1 MRILVVLGEGGHTVE
16 MLRLLELLGPKPEY
30 EYHYFLVKEESISEQ
45 RIRYPGPIYRGN
57 RPHWKNENLFIVAL
71 KYIRLTFQSLYALL
85 RVRPRVIMHSGPGIA
100 IPIAL
105 LGKLAGAKIIYVE
118 NGARVRTPSRSGRLM
133 YHVAD
138 LFFIQWPELKKV
150 WPKAIYAGSLHG

>member
-16 MLRLLELLGPKPEY
+16 MLRLLDLLGPKPEY
-30 EYHYFLVKEESISEQ
+30 EYHYFLVKEETISEQ

-105 LGKLAGAKIIYVE
+105 LGKLAGARIIYVE
-118 NGARVRTPSRSGRLM
+118 NGARVRVPSRSGRLM

-138 LFFIQWPELKKV
+138 LFFVQWPELKKV